1 MALWTLF
8 KLTRFHSQSVLNK
21 LLSKQTRHIL
31 RVEAA
36 ARVTDMMG
44 VIRKRNMTKL
54 NRRNFIAAGAGAAG
68 LGYIAAAMPAWAR
81 GHSVHGGGDTLIPAG
96 FDEVS
101 GEIINLSIGSGH
113 RIVEGRRG
121 PGVAVNGSVP
131 GPLIR
136 LKEGQNVRLNVTNN
150 LGVDSSI
157 HWHGLLL
164 PFQFDGVPGISFPGI
179 KSGETFAYE
188 FPIRQTGTYWYHSHS
203 GLQEQSGHY
212 GPMIIEPRGGD
223 PIKADRDYILLLS
236 DFTTHDPH
244 FIMNRLRTGEGYF
257 NRQQNT
263 WTDDYKMSGE
273 ERRMWAK
280 MRMMP
285 TDIADIGA
293 PTYTFLA
300 NGRGP
305 SEGLEYLFRAGE
317 RVRLRVINGSAQSF
331 FNVRIPGLSMSVVAT
346 DGQAVRPV
354 EVDEFQIGTAETY
367 DVIVE
372 PSGAEAYS
380 IVAESMDR
388 SGMALATLASRPGA
402 RAAVPALRDPPLL
415 TMADMGMN
423 HGSMDHGGSEMG
435 GMDHSKMD
443 HGAKSSDTMAASE
456 MPGMGM
462 EGMSMD
468 GMNMRDTSLLPP
480 DVAIGPGIDMVSMAP
495 VDKMDD
501 PGLGLRDVDHRVL
514 NYRMLVARDANTDT
528 REPSRLLELH
538 LTGNMERYMWSFDG
552 RMYSAVSDV
561 PIGFAWNERVR
572 VKLINNTM
580 MAHPIH
586 LHGMFFEMV
595 NGQSPALQPRKNT
608 MIVQPGASAQFDLTA
623 NEPGDWA
630 FHCHLLYHMHGGMMQ
645 TVTVAGPGA
654 AS

>member
-1 MALWTLF
+1 MTNEVTRRTL
-8 KLTRFHSQSVLNK
+8 L
-21 LLSKQTRHIL
+21 
-31 RVEAA
+31 
-36 ARVTDMMG
+36 G
-44 VIRKRNMTKL
+44 
-54 NRRNFIAAGAGAAG
+54 G
-68 LGYIAAAMPAWAR
+68 LGVGASMLATPAWAQ
-81 GHSVHGGGDTLIPAG
+81 GHSVHGGHGRGGPLIPAG
-96 FDEVS
+96 F
-101 GEIINLSIGSGH
+101 GELRGDVIDLTVGSGH

-121 PGVAVNGSVP
+121 PGIAVNGSVP

-136 LKEGQNVRLNVTNN
+136 LREGQNVRLNVTNH
-150 LGVDSSI
+150 LDADTSI

-164 PFQFDGVPGISFPGI
+164 PFQMDGVPGISFPGI
-179 KSGETFAYE
+179 KPHETFVYE
-188 FPIRQTGTYWYHSHS
+188 FPVRQAGTYWYHSHS

-212 GPMIIEPRGGD
+212 GPMIIDPAGAEPAD
-223 PIKADRDYILLLS
+223 YDRDYILLLS

-263 WTDDYKMSGE
+263 WTDDYPMSGE
-273 ERRMWAK
+273 ERRMWAQ

-285 TDIADIGA
+285 TDIMDIGS

-305 SEGLEYLFRAGE
+305 TEGMEYLFRAGE
-317 RVRLRVINGSAQSF
+317 RIRLRIINGSAQSF
-331 FNVRIPGLSMSVVAT
+331 FNVRIPGLPMTVIAA
-346 DGQAVRPV
+346 DGQNVRPV

-367 DVIVE
+367 DVIVTA
-372 PSGAEAYS
+372 GDAEAYS
-380 IVAESMDR
+380 IVGESMDR

-415 TMADMGMN
+415 TMGDMGMN
-423 HGSMDHGGSEMG
+423 HGSE
-435 GMDHSKMD
+435 GMDHSGMD
-443 HGAKSSDTMAASE
+443 HGEPGDGAAAGGVAGAAAMDHSAMGHAPPASPAPEADDAMA
-456 MPGMGM
+456 GMAMG
-462 EGMSMD
+462 GMSME

-480 DVAIGPGIDMVSMAP
+480 DVAVGPGIDGVSMAP
-495 VDKMDD
+495 VDKMGD
-501 PGLGLRDVDHRVL
+501 PGLGLRDVPHRVL
-514 NYRMLVARDANTDT
+514 NYRMLSALEPNIVS

-561 PIGFAWNERVR
+561 PIRFAWNERVR

-586 LHGMFFEMV
+586 LHGMFFELV
-595 NGQSPALQPRKNT
+595 NGESAAHQPRKNVV
-608 MIVQPGASAQFDLTA
+608 IVQPGASAQFDLTA

-630 FHCHLLYHMHGGMMQ
+630 FHCHLMYHMHGGMMQ
-645 TVTVAGPGA
+645 TVTVVGPEA

>member
-1 MALWTLF
+1 MRQTL
-8 KLTRFHSQSVLNK
+8 S
-21 LLSKQTRHIL
+21 
-31 RVEAA
+31 
-36 ARVTDMMG
+36 
-44 VIRKRNMTKL
+44 
-54 NRRNFIAAGAGAAG
+54 RRNILGGLGAGASMLA
-68 LGYIAAAMPAWAR
+68 LPAWAR
-81 GHSVHGGGDTLIPAG
+81 GQSVHGGHGGGGGKALIPAG

-101 GEIINLSIGSGH
+101 GEVINLSIGSGH
-113 RIVEGRRG
+113 RIVEGRQG

-136 LKEGQNVRLNVTNN
+136 LTEGQQVRLNVTNT
-150 LGVDSSI
+150 LDVDSSV

-164 PFQFDGVPGISFPGI
+164 PFQYDGVPGISFPGI
-179 KSGETFAYE
+179 RPGETFAYD
-188 FPIRQTGTYWYHSHS
+188 FPVRQAGTYWYHSHS

-212 GPMIIEPRGGD
+212 GPMIIKPRGGES
-223 PIKADRDYILLLS
+223 ISVDRDYILLVS
-236 DFTTHDPH
+236 DFTTLDPH
-244 FIMNRLRTGEGYF
+244 FIMNRLRTGGGGYF
-257 NRQQNT
+257 SYRQNT
-263 WTDDYKMSGE
+263 LTDAYPMSAE
-273 ERRMWAK
+273 ERRMWAQ

-305 SEGLEYLFRAGE
+305 TEGMEYLFRPGE
-317 RVRLRVINGSAQSF
+317 RVRLRVINGSAQTF
-331 FNVRIPGLSMSVVAT
+331 FNIRIPGLAMSVIAT
-346 DGQAVRPV
+346 DGQPVRPV

-372 PSGAEAYS
+372 PASAPAYT
-380 IVAESMDR
+380 IVAESMER
-388 SGMALATLASRPGA
+388 SGMAVATLSSAPGL

-423 HGSMDHGGSEMG
+423 HGGMADGAMDHAAMAHGAMDHGTI
-435 GMDHSKMD
+435 
-443 HGAKSSDTMAASE
+443 ASSDAAMNMA
-456 MPGMGM
+456 GMK
-462 EGMSMD
+462 
-468 GMNMRDTSLLPP
+468 MRDTTLLPP

-495 VDKMDD
+495 LDKMDD
-501 PGLGLRDVDHRVL
+501 PGLGLRDIGHRVL
-514 NYRMLVARDANTDT
+514 NYRMLVARDPQPDV
-528 REPSRLLELH
+528 REPTRLMELH

-561 PIGFAWNERVR
+561 PIRFAWNERVR

-595 NGQSPALQPRKNT
+595 NGQPAALQPRKNT
-608 MIVQPGASAQFDLTA
+608 MIVQPGASAQFDLIA

-645 TVTVAGPGA
+645 TVTVMGPDA
-654 AS
+654 AA

>member
-1 MALWTLF
+1 MDP
-8 KLTRFHSQSVLNK
+8 SN
-21 LLSKQTRHIL
+21 
-31 RVEAA
+31 
-36 ARVTDMMG
+36 
-44 VIRKRNMTKL
+44 RKPQMQIV
-54 NRRNFIAAGAGAAG
+54 NRRSFLGASAGALGLAG
-68 LGYIAAAMPAWAR
+68 LAASVPAWAQ
-81 GHSVHGGGDTLIPAG
+81 GHSVHGRHGRGGPLIPAG

-101 GEIINLSIGSGH
+101 GEVINLSIGSGQ

-121 PGVAVNGSVP
+121 SGVAVNGSVP

-136 LKEGQNVRLNVTNN
+136 LTEGQNVRLNVTNT
-150 LGVDSSI
+150 LDLDSSV

-164 PFQFDGVPGISFPGI
+164 PFQYDGVPGISFPGI
-179 KSGETFAYE
+179 KPGETFAYE
-188 FPIRQTGTYWYHSHS
+188 FPIRQAGTYWYHSHS

-223 PIKADRDYILLLS
+223 QIAADRDYILLVS
-236 DFTTHDPH
+236 DFTTLDPH

-257 NRQQNT
+257 NRQQTT
-263 WTDDYKMSGE
+263 WTDDYPMSGE
-273 ERRMWAK
+273 ERRMWAQ

-305 SEGLEYLFRAGE
+305 TEGLEYLFRAGE
-317 RVRLRVINGSAQSF
+317 RIRLRIINGSAQTF
-331 FNVRIPGLSMSVVAT
+331 FNLRIPGLAMTVVAT
-346 DGQAVRPV
+346 DGQAVRAV

-372 PSGAEAYS
+372 PRAATAYS
-380 IVAESMDR
+380 IVAESTDR
-388 SGMALATLASRPGA
+388 SGMALATLASSPGA

-415 TMADMGMN
+415 TMADMGMS
-423 HGSMDHGGSEMG
+423 HGSGGDGSMNHASASEGVLDHAAMG
-435 GMDHSKMD
+435 
-443 HGAKSSDTMAASE
+443 HGAAATSIAE
-456 MPGMGM
+456 
-462 EGMSMD
+462 EADAGMSMA
-468 GMNMRDTSLLPP
+468 GMDMRDTSLLPP
-480 DVAIGPGIDMVSMAP
+480 DVKVGPGLDMVAMAP
-495 VDKMDD
+495 VDKMGD
-501 PGLGLRDVDHRVL
+501 PGIGLRDVDHRVL
-514 NYRMLVARDANTDT
+514 NYRMLVARDANPDT

-552 RMYSAVSDV
+552 RMYSAVTDV
-561 PIGFAWNERVR
+561 PIRFAWNERVR

-595 NGQSPALQPRKNT
+595 NGQSAALQPRKNT
-608 MIVQPGASAQFDLTA
+608 MVVQPGSSAQFDLTA

-645 TVTVAGPGA
+645 TVTVAGPEA
-654 AS
+654 AA

>member
-1 MALWTLF
+1 MTNQVSRRTL
-8 KLTRFHSQSVLNK
+8 L
-21 LLSKQTRHIL
+21 
-31 RVEAA
+31 
-36 ARVTDMMG
+36 G
-44 VIRKRNMTKL
+44 
-54 NRRNFIAAGAGAAG
+54 G
-68 LGYIAAAMPAWAR
+68 LGVGASMLAIPAWAQ
-81 GHSVHGGGDTLIPAG
+81 GHSVHGGSHGRGGPQIPAG
-96 FDEVS
+96 F
-101 GEIINLSIGSGH
+101 GELRGDVIDLTVGSGH

-121 PGVAVNGSVP
+121 PGIAVNGSVP

-136 LKEGQNVRLNVTNN
+136 LREGQNVRLNVTNH
-150 LGVDSSI
+150 LDADTSI

-164 PFQFDGVPGISFPGI
+164 PFQMDGVPGISFPGI
-179 KSGETFAYE
+179 KPHETFAYQ
-188 FPIRQTGTYWYHSHS
+188 FPVRQAGTYWYHSHS

-212 GPMIIEPRGGD
+212 GPMIIDPAGAEPV
-223 PIKADRDYILLLS
+223 AYDRDYILLLS

-263 WTDDYKMSGE
+263 WTDDYPMSSE
-273 ERRMWAK
+273 ERRMWAQ

-285 TDIADIGA
+285 TDIMDIGS

-305 SEGLEYLFRAGE
+305 TEGMEYLFRAGE
-317 RVRLRVINGSAQSF
+317 RIRLRIINGSAQSF
-331 FNVRIPGLSMSVVAT
+331 FNVRIPGLPMTVIAA
-346 DGQAVRPV
+346 DGQNVRPV

-367 DVIVE
+367 DVIVTAG
-372 PSGAEAYS
+372 SAEAYS

-415 TMADMGMN
+415 TMGDMGMN
-423 HGSMDHGGSEMG
+423 HGSE
-435 GMDHSKMD
+435 GMDHSGMD
-443 HGAKSSDTMAASE
+443 HSAPADSAAPVGAAGAGAAAMDHSAMGHSAPAAAADDAMA
-456 MPGMGM
+456 GMAMG
-462 EGMSMD
+462 GMSME

-495 VDKMDD
+495 VDKMGD
-501 PGLGLRDVDHRVL
+501 PGLGLRDVPHRVL
-514 NYRMLVARDANTDT
+514 NYRMLSALEPNIVS

-561 PIGFAWNERVR
+561 PIRFAWNERVR

-586 LHGMFFEMV
+586 LHGMFFELV
-595 NGQSPALQPRKNT
+595 NGESAAHQPRKNVV
-608 MIVQPGASAQFDLTA
+608 IVQPGASAQFDLTA

-630 FHCHLLYHMHGGMMQ
+630 FHCHLMYHMHGGMMQ
-645 TVTVAGPGA
+645 TVTVVGPEA